1 MVELLQEKDYSVMRL
16 FLENFTGVSF
26 YDLNVMQSS
35 LKFKMKTFHIKFDQ
49 KLFFNEEIRHKLTLS
64 FAPKNFSS
72 NHDSAISLLRSL
84 VEKKKKTFFP
94 VCVER

>member
-1 MVELLQEKDYSVMRL
+1 MVELLQEKHYSVMRL

-35 LKFKMKTFHIKFDQ
+35 LKFKMKIFHIKFDQ
-49 KLFFNEEIRHKLTLS
+49 KNFFNEEIRHKLTLS

-72 NHDSAISLLRSL
+72 NHDSVISLSRHL
-84 VEKKKKTFFP
+84 VEKREFFP